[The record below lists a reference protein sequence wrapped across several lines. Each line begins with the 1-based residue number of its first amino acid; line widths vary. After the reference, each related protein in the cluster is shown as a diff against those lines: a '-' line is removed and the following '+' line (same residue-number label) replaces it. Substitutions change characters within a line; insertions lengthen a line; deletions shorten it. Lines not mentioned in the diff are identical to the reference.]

1 MYCMLIKNGIGMQK
15 IYCKNIDEVNTDIFD
30 SCEEISEKEFNSL
43 QLPCKKVNGEW
54 AHTEEYPVIEYPVS
68 EPVEQEPT
76 IEEQVTNI
84 QELVVQQQYELELL
98 KLGIEV

>member
-1 MYCMLIKNGIGMQK
+1 MYYLKIKDNIAIG
-15 IYCKNIDEVNTDIFD
+15 VDISKPEIGFD
-30 SCEEISEKEFNSL
+30 CDRTEEIEDKLVYTIN
-43 QLPCKKVNGEW
+43 LPCKKVNGEW
-54 AHTEEYPVIEYPVS
+54 IHTDEFPVIEYPVS

-98 KLGIEV
+98 KLGITE

>member
-1 MYCMLIKNGIGMQK
+1 MFLKIKNGIAIAMVK
-15 IYCKNIDEVNTDIFD
+15 YNPLISFD
-30 SCEEISEKEFNSL
+30 CDKVEEIEDKLAYTIN
-43 QLPCKKVNGEW
+43 LPCKKVNGEW
-54 AHTEEYPVIEYPVS
+54 IHTDEFPVIEYPVF

-84 QELVVQQQYELELL
+84 QELVIQQQYELELL